1 MTKKTEEQ
9 PTKALV
15 TKSNNLVEAR
25 YHFSIWETRV
35 FTKLVSLIQPGDA
48 DFKRYK
54 LHIKDLVQF
63 FGVNDNDAYVKIKAV
78 PDSLLKKVVT
88 IPYTENGEER
98 LLKTGLIAQATI
110 PKKKEGYIELSF
122 HPDLKPYL
130 LQLKRTFLS
139 YDIRNVL
146 KISSVYSIR
155 IYELLKQYE
164 TLGYREFNLEELK
177 VILGVSD
184 KYKLYG
190 HFKSRIIMKAQEDLQ
205 EHTDI
210 IFSFR
215 EIKKGRKV
223 IAILFEINANI
234 GSAIL
239 EQNEESAA
247 IKANRENLATILKEW
262 GVSEENCQLYF
273 KKYDLDY
280 LQIRVQYVQNQQALK
295 ASRSQKIEHLAAY
308 FNTIVHKEELVDYV
322 EEKKKIKKVQAGKAK
337 EVAKQKKHLKAQLV
351 RLKRSLDTK
360 EQEQIKLLFEQE
372 PNLKAQ
378 ILAQARSN
386 SPAFYPDAK
395 KSDEDYFKTNPL
407 FKAAVFTIVKRQHQE
422 FFAEIYQ
429 KYQPQ
434 IQQLEQQL
442 KKI

>member
-1 MTKKTEEQ
+1 MTKKKEDQ

-48 DFKRYK
+48 DFKRYR

-190 HFKSRIIMKAQEDLQ
+190 HFKSRIIIKAQEDLQ
-205 EHTDI
+205 QYTDI
-210 IFSFR
+210 TFSFR
-215 EIKKGRKV
+215 EIKNGRKV
-223 IAILFEINANI
+223 VAILFEIDANV

-239 EQNEESAA
+239 EQNQEST
-247 IKANRENLATILKEW
+247 IVKANKESLVAILKEW
-262 GVSEENCQLYF
+262 GVSEENCQLYL

-280 LQIRVQYVQNQQALK
+280 LQARVQYVQNQQVLK
-295 ASRSQKIEHLAAY
+295 ASRSQKIDHLAAY
-308 FNTIVHKEELVDYV
+308 FNTIVHKGELVDYV
-322 EEKKKIKKVQAGKAK
+322 EEKKKIKKAQVGKAK
-337 EVAKQKKHLKAQLV
+337 EVAQQKKQLKTQLV
-351 RLKRSLDTK
+351 QLKRILDTK
-360 EQEQIKLLFEQE
+360 EQEQIKMLFEQK
-372 PNLKAQ
+372 PDLKAQ

-386 SPAFYPDAK
+386 SPAFYPDTQ

-407 FKAAVFTIVKRQHQE
+407 FKAAVFTIVKRQHQG
-422 FFAEIYQ
+422 FFAKLYQ
-429 KYQPQ
+429 TYQPQ
-434 IQQLEQQL
+434 IQQLEEQL
-442 KKI
+442 KKL